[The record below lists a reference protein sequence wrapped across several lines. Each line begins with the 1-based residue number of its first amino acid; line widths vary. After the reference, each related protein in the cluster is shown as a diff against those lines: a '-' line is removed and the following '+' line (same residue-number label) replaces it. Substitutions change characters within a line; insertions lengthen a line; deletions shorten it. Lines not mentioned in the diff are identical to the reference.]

1 MKKYSDLL
9 AKQFNEIR
17 RNEIIT
23 NEETWKIFLKQKE
36 TQEIEPNNK
45 QLWNYGF
52 SENGTKAF
60 YKETIRTNNDECQK
74 RKITAKSQKYNS
86 RRNRFKCIQL
96 FQTIDTTEI
105 VLIKA

>member
-45 QLWNYGF
+45 QL
-52 SENGTKAF
+52 
-60 YKETIRTNNDECQK
+60 
-74 RKITAKSQKYNS
+74 
-86 RRNRFKCIQL
+86 
-96 FQTIDTTEI
+96 
-105 VLIKA
+105 